1 MTTQQLTTGGDD
13 FIVLRGELQNF
24 KTLKVTVF
32 QIVVKDNYAV
42 ASFSDV
48 SLARKMVKA
57 EIKSGNKNIKYAEK
71 INSVIEKYPGKKMKE
86 IAKIIAKKLQDGGAK
101 LKK

>member
-1 MTTQQLTTGGDD
+1 
-13 FIVLRGELQNF
+13 
-24 KTLKVTVF
+24 
-32 QIVVKDNYAV
+32 
-42 ASFSDV
+42 
-48 SLARKMVKA
+48 MVKA